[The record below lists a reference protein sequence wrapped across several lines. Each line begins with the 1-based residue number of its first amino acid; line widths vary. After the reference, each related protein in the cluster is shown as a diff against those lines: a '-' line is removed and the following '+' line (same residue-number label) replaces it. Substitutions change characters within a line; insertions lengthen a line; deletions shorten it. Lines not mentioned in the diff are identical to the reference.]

1 MRHHSTVLLLSFAV
15 LAASCGKN
23 NYAQVEPDDL
33 YFTHK
38 DRKAALTEPSYNNS
52 PLITAVEPLE
62 EPAEYN
68 QNDYANQHSPVLVS
82 PGLGSPTIQQ
92 YAQKPYYDTS
102 VNPDYL
108 YEQEYT
114 DSEGGSNDY
123 YVEGYEYIAPPV
135 ESTPQ
140 IVNNYY
146 GYPSSNSWNSNSL
159 YSPYRPRTAYMIYV
173 GGLYSGSYPSSLY
186 CDYAYD
192 YNSFSYNNW
201 NSPYYSG

>member
-1 MRHHSTVLLLSFAV
+1 MRHHSTVLLLSFSV

-82 PGLGSPTIQQ
+82 PGLGSPTI
-92 YAQKPYYDTS
+92 KSPLVSTCG
-102 VNPDYL
+102 NPFASKIRL
-108 YEQEYT
+108 
-114 DSEGGSNDY
+114 
-123 YVEGYEYIAPPV
+123 
-135 ESTPQ
+135 
-140 IVNNYY
+140 
-146 GYPSSNSWNSNSL
+146 PSSFLCAPCVLNTPKGSPSL
-159 YSPYRPRTAYMIYV
+159 AT
-173 GGLYSGSYPSSLY
+173 
-186 CDYAYD
+186 D
-192 YNSFSYNNW
+192 
-201 NSPYYSG
+201 